1 MIPEMLSE
9 KLLMKHVLNFY
20 VAFVTLAVLPA
31 SSLSAAAAACEDFSE
46 GRRITFVVPYQA
58 GGGYDAYS
66 RAFATVMETQT
77 DTQVLVRNMTGAG
90 GMIGIQAIADARP
103 ESLTLG
109 IVNPI
114 SLIDSEQ
121 FGLNLPTPDQMVML
135 GSFIMDTAIGVALK
149 DSDVLYRDDGIKLV
163 GVVDTELLRTLLVT
177 KALAWDARFVR
188 GYRGSSDRWLA
199 LLRGDIDTLFGTTES
214 LGSYVRS
221 APESIAWLSLTDSP
235 NRTYPGIPYLAG
247 EGGLIDRTTRDL
259 PAPERAARM
268 HLANLAVQL
277 GVKPRAI
284 AVTSRISSDSRVC
297 LTEVVEEIL
306 FGEELKIALE
316 SRGLD
321 IQPAS
326 SAQTEATVNQVLK
339 LMNENKELLDLLIEG
354 L

>member
-1 MIPEMLSE
+1 MIHKSLARES
-9 KLLMKHVLNFY
+9 LMSRMQNCL
-20 VAFVTLAVLPA
+20 VAVIVLAVLPA
-31 SSLSAAAAACEDFSE
+31 SSLGADAAICDDFFE

-66 RAFATVMETQT
+66 RAFATVMETKT
-77 DTQVLVRNMTGAG
+77 DAQVRVRNMTGAG

-121 FGLNLPTPDQMVML
+121 FGLNLPSPDQMVML
-135 GSFIMDTAIGVALK
+135 GSFIMDTAVGVAL
-149 DSDVLYRDDGIKLV
+149 SDFDLLRPDDGIRVV
-163 GVVDTELLRTLLVT
+163 GVVDTELVRTLLVT
-177 KALAWDARFVR
+177 EALAWDTRFVR

-214 LGSYVRS
+214 LGNYLRS
-221 APESIAWLSLTDSP
+221 APEAIAYLSLTDSP
-235 NRTYPGIPYLAG
+235 NSSYPDIPYLAG
-247 EGGLIDRTTRDL
+247 EGGFIDLATKNL
-259 PAPERAARM
+259 AASERASRM
-268 HLANLAVQL
+268 HLADLAVQL

-297 LTEVVEEIL
+297 LTEAVEEIL
-306 FGEELKIALE
+306 FGDELPSVLVP
-316 SRGLD
+316 RGLD
-321 IQPAS
+321 VQPAT
-326 SAQTEATVNQVLK
+326 SAQTEASVTRVME
-339 LMNENKELLDLLIEG
+339 LMRENTELLDSLTEG